1 MEHLPVRDEDSLVR
15 YIQLLTEAIQRK
27 FVKNY
32 QVEMLS
38 NRGRSAYY
46 LIKNKENSAHNF
58 TVMGRGTSWTFTM
71 NEGLNRLVIEFNNK
85 RLLDNQGLISLLDI
99 VRGTI
104 SYEYTGT
111 PPYTYRSGKNK
122 LSLEE
127 YIYSG
132 AREVNVDSTLRPIS
146 EVWLEELNLMK
157 RNQNHFLVT
166 LITAQIAAQFI
177 NYGLLEERRDEY

>member
-1 MEHLPVRDEDSLVR
+1 MDQLPAIDEDSLVR
-15 YIQLLTEAIQRK
+15 YIRLVTEATKRK
-27 FVKNY
+27 FTRDY
-32 QVEMLS
+32 QVKRLTQQERYS
-38 NRGRSAYY
+38 YY
-46 LIKNKENSAHNF
+46 LVTNRENTAQNF
-58 TVMGRGTSWTFTM
+58 TVEARGPAWTFSM
-71 NEGLNRLVIEFNNK
+71 NQGLNQLTIQFDNK
-85 RLLDNQGLISLLDI
+85 RLLEDQGIISLLDI
-99 VRGTI
+99 IRGTI
-104 SYEYTGT
+104 SYAYNGT
-111 PPYTYRSGKNK
+111 PAYTYHSGKNK

-177 NYGLLEERRDEY
+177 NYGPLEERRDEY